1 MYMNH
6 NFVSIKYRVTMKF
19 TIILVIASVI
29 GNSLYAQKQIT
40 NINQVW
46 AGYFNQTRLSD
57 KWGFWAE
64 AQLRSNENFVDN
76 ISQSIIR
83 VGGTYYLN
91 NDTKLTAGYAY
102 INNFSPANGANISTP
117 EHRPW
122 QQIQWHTKYQKLRLM
137 QWVRLE
143 ERYRQKLK
151 NANELDNSFAFNFRI
166 RYNFLMQVPLSK
178 KLFQPKT
185 FSFIANDEVHVN
197 FGKEIVYNTFD
208 QNRFFLGLAYQTNKT
223 DNLQFGY
230 MNVFQQLASG
240 NAYRSLHTARV
251 FYFHNLDLRKTK

>member
-1 MYMNH
+1 LIVLVAAF
-6 NFVSIKYRVTMKF
+6 FVSD
-19 TIILVIASVI
+19 A
-29 GNSLYAQKQIT
+29 LYAQKQST

-46 AGYFNQTRLSD
+46 TGYFNQTRLSN

-64 AQLRSNENFVDN
+64 AQLRTNENFVDN
-76 ISQSIIR
+76 ISQGILR

-151 NANELDNSFAFNFRI
+151 NINELDNSFAFNFRV
-166 RYNFLMQVPLSK
+166 RYNFLMQVSLSK

-185 FSFIANDEVHVN
+185 FSFIANDEIHVN

-208 QNRFFLGLAYQTNKT
+208 QNRFFLDWLIKPIKQIIY
-223 DNLQFGY
+223 
-230 MNVFQQLASG
+230 
-240 NAYRSLHTARV
+240 SLV
-251 FYFHNLDLRKTK
+251 I